1 MFLSLRYGEIRI
13 QVLWRRTSSSKTSFS
28 EEKEE
33 EVDNYI
39 RDILIA
45 RIFLQKPQE
54 KLIHNTSRLRQAKT
68 RPGEGH

>member
-39 RDILIA
+39 PDILIA
-45 RIFLQKPQE
+45 RIFLQK
-54 KLIHNTSRLRQAKT
+54 LSRET
-68 RPGEGH
+68 YT